1 MHASKTDDSP
11 LAAHDVALRF
21 SARDVDRD
29 HRAERRSR
37 RGAIGL
43 NETGG
48 HAGSGERLVVQRAAL
63 G

>member
-1 MHASKTDDSP
+1 VHASKTDGSP
-11 LAAHDVALRF
+11 LAAHDVALRS
-21 SARDVDRD
+21 SARDIDRD
-29 HRAERRSR
+29 HRAERRGR

-48 HAGSGERLVVQRAAL
+48 HAGSAERLVMQRAAL